1 MASDSRL
8 LNDPY
13 ERILAL
19 GERELELVQA
29 ERWEELAALGSEREE
44 LIASLPAVAPQIARG
59 SLERAAELQQRV
71 SLELA
76 RSPLPARASGVSTAA
91 AARRPA
97 THRRSS
103 GASWSTAPARAS
115 FRLKRGPLLPTT
127 PTGSQGLGS
136 GLDPWMDDRKVH
148 P

>member
-8 LNDPY
+8 LSDPY

-76 RSPLPARASGVSTAA
+76 RSLALARESLGRVDRSRRAA
-91 AARRPA
+91 AGYAPPVERRKLVDSA
-97 THRRSS
+97 
-103 GASWSTAPARAS
+103 G
-115 FRLKRGPLLPTT
+115 
-127 PTGSQGLGS
+127 
-136 GLDPWMDDRKVH
+136 
-148 P
+148 